1 MKTFQEWLSL
11 KENMTTGQSPVATGR
26 QMTPSI
32 PYLKKPNPAA
42 AGLWKANGPLTR
54 LSYLH
59 SIPNA
64 EQLGLH
70 KMNWE
75 DLPPEAQHKMIGVS
89 SCLISSI
96 LSAKSYTGMFMAPL
110 ACASPNS
117 IVCFRQ
123 SSN

>member
-26 QMTPSI
+26 QMTPPI

-64 EQLGLH
+64 KQLGLH
-70 KMNWE
+70 QMDWE
-75 DLPPEAQHKMIGVS
+75 ALPPEAQQAAQKDMN
-89 SCLISSI
+89 
-96 LSAKSYTGMFMAPL
+96 
-110 ACASPNS
+110 SPSPFGEQRRAEKLTRCN
-117 IVCFRQ
+117 F
-123 SSN
+123 